1 MAERFY
7 LTTPIYY
14 VNAEPHIG
22 HAYTTIMSDIIVRH
36 HRQRGEDVFFLTG
49 TDEHSS
55 NVVRLAAEA
64 GRTPREH
71 ADLNAE
77 RFRALGGVVEATN
90 DFFIRTSDP
99 EHVAAVGRVMERLR
113 ESGDVYRGTYA
124 GWYCSSCERFYAE
137 DELDEGRL
145 CPIHRRPVEWLEEE
159 NWFFR
164 LSAYRDRLLA
174 HYDAHPDWVLP
185 AARRNEARR
194 MIEDGLED
202 LSISRA
208 GVEWGVPVPWDPDQ
222 TVYVWVD
229 ALFNY
234 YTALEYARPGEDLV
248 ARFWPP
254 DLHVMAKDIL
264 KFHAVIWP
272 ALLMAAGLELPRREM
287 IHGYVLK
294 GGEKMSKTTGNV
306 VDPFPFIAEYG
317 IDALRY
323 YLAREIRFGEDGTF
337 TAEGFEARYSQ
348 ELANELGNLLNRVV
362 SMIGRYRG
370 GTVPADPGGD
380 GEIAARGR
388 RRRRGDGRRLRPAR
402 HLAGHRG
409 RLAPGAAAQ
418 PPGRAARAV
427 DARQG
432 PGARRRARPDALQP
446 RRGPARRRDPAV
458 AGHPRVVR
466 AHPRRARPG
475 PVGDR
480 ARARRLGRRA
490 PGRPGPARGPALP
503 PRRGEGR
510 VVDTHA
516 HLDSCDAPPAELV
529 SEAAAAGV
537 ERIVTIGVGRESSE
551 RAVALCEAHPEVRA
565 AVGVH
570 PHDADGF
577 TPADEA
583 WIRELAAHPAVV
595 AIGECGLDFHRNH
608 SRPEAQRRAFSAQ
621 IALARETGLPLV
633 IHTRDAADETL
644 AILADEAAGHPV
656 VMHCFSMPERLD
668 EVAERGYLVSFAG
681 QVTYS
686 SAADL
691 RAGRRRGARRPAAAR
706 DRQPL
711 PRAGAAPRPPQP
723 AGQRGPHPPRRRGP
737 ARRLR
742 GGPRRAHHPQRRPRL
757 RLVTPARRAAATGWA
772 PCACW
777 PPTACAPTPTWASTS
792 SSTRTSPTSR
802 CARPPSGRATSRSRS
817 APAWGC

>member
-1 MAERFY
+1 MAQRFY

-77 RFRALGGVVEATN
+77 RFRALGGVVEATT
-90 DFFIRTSDP
+90 DFFIRTSDA

-145 CPIHRRPVEWLEEE
+145 CPIHRTPVGWLEEE

-164 LSAYRDRLLA
+164 LSAYRDRLLG

-185 AARRNEARR
+185 PARRNEARR

-272 ALLMAAGLELPRREM
+272 ALLMASGLELPRREM

-306 VDPFPFIAEYG
+306 VDPFPFITEYG

-362 SMIGRYRG
+362 SMVGRYRG
-370 GTVPADPGGD
+370 GTVPADAGVD
-380 GEIAARGR
+380 GEIAAEVS
-388 RRRRGDGRRLRPAR
+388 A
-402 HLAGHRG
+402 
-409 RLAPGAAAQ
+409 
-418 PPGRAARAV
+418 AV
-427 DARQG
+427 DATVAAYDRLDIS
-432 PGARRRARPDALQP
+432 RAIEDDWRLVQRLNRLVEQRAPWTLAKD
-446 RRGPARRRDPAV
+446 PARAAELDQTLFSLAEGLRAVAILLWPVIPGSSERILAALGQDPAET
-458 AGHPRVVR
+458 GL
-466 AHPRRARPG
+466 
-475 PVGDR
+475 
-480 ARARRLGRRA
+480 ARAAWGA
-490 PGRPGPARGPALP
+490 GRPGAQ
-503 PRRGEGR
+503 
-510 VVDTHA
+510 V
-516 HLDSCDAPPAELV
+516 
-529 SEAAAAGV
+529 
-537 ERIVTIGVGRESSE
+537 
-551 RAVALCEAHPEVRA
+551 
-565 AVGVH
+565 
-570 PHDADGF
+570 
-577 TPADEA
+577 
-583 WIRELAAHPAVV
+583 
-595 AIGECGLDFHRNH
+595 
-608 SRPEAQRRAFSAQ
+608 RPE
-621 IALARETGLPLV
+621 GPLFPRV
-633 IHTRDAADETL
+633 E
-644 AILADEAAGHPV
+644 EK
-656 VMHCFSMPERLD
+656 
-668 EVAERGYLVSFAG
+668 VA
-681 QVTYS
+681 
-686 SAADL
+686 
-691 RAGRRRGARRPAAAR
+691 
-706 DRQPL
+706 
-711 PRAGAAPRPPQP
+711 
-723 AGQRGPHPPRRRGP
+723 
-737 ARRLR
+737 
-742 GGPRRAHHPQRRPRL
+742 
-757 RLVTPARRAAATGWA
+757 
-772 PCACW
+772 
-777 PPTACAPTPTWASTS
+777 
-792 SSTRTSPTSR
+792 
-802 CARPPSGRATSRSRS
+802 
-817 APAWGC
+817 